1 MLEETVIR
9 ADESVLLEIRAIA
22 RQDNRTL
29 DEIIGEALAEY
40 LERRRA
46 EQKLPRDAPPFAG
59 IFRSS
64 EGNIAQRA
72 EEILAEEWRP
82 D

>member
-1 MLEETVIR
+1 MVRETVIR
-9 ADESVLLEIRAIA
+9 ADEKVLLEIQVIA
-22 RQDNRTL
+22 KQDKRTF
-29 DEIIGEALAEY
+29 DEIIGEALVEY

-46 EQKLPRDAPPFAG
+46 EQKLPREDPPFAG
-59 IFRSS
+59 ILRSG
-64 EGNIAQRA
+64 ERDIAQRA

>member
-1 MLEETVIR
+1 MVEETVIR

-59 IFRSS
+59 ILRSG

>member
-1 MLEETVIR
+1 MVEETVIR
-9 ADESVLLEIRAIA
+9 ADESVLLEIRAIV

-40 LERRRA
+40 LERRQA

-59 IFRSS
+59 ILRSG

-72 EEILAEEWRP
+72 EEILAGEWRP